1 MLPYR
6 LKQLLWALRH
16 RLTVSEKA
24 WVDRALTDR
33 ERELFYAMHAA
44 DQSHAFRVAESVRL
58 NVHYQKLPPWEKQL
72 TVRLALLHDV
82 GRTGARF
89 LIVKK
94 ILHVLLSLIPGTRR
108 LAPFKEHESRGVHM
122 LQDIA
127 SADVA
132 ELLSHPDHAISQ
144 IVVWADNFN

>member
-6 LKQLLWALRH
+6 IKQLIWALGH

-33 ERELFYAMHAA
+33 EHDLFYALHPA
-44 DQSHAFRVAESVRL
+44 DQSHSFRVAESVRL

-82 GRTGARF
+82 GRTGARL
-89 LIVKK
+89 LILKK
-94 ILHVLLSLIPGTRR
+94 ILHVMLSLIPGGRG
-108 LAPFKEHESRGVHM
+108 LSPFKDHESRSIRM

-132 ELLSHPDHAISQ
+132 ELLSHPNHAISQ

>member
-1 MLPYR
+1 MIPYR
-6 LKQLLWALRH
+6 IRQLIWALRH

-33 ERELFYAMHAA
+33 ERELFYAMHPA

-58 NVHYQKLPPWEKQL
+58 NVHYQKLPPWEKQT

-89 LIVKK
+89 LIIKK
-94 ILHVLLSLIPGTRR
+94 VLHVILSLIPGGRE
-108 LAPFKEHESRGVHM
+108 LSPFKDHETRGVRM
-122 LQDIA
+122 LQGIA
-127 SADVA
+127 SADLA
-132 ELLSHPDHAISQ
+132 ELLMNPDHAVSQ